1 MITRL
6 FIPEK
11 IKVGFQKRDGTYT
24 GKLAY
29 IIYYDEKGVL
39 RKEGSWQNWRDKSI
53 KDIEVENK
61 PQDGFIFNKNIQRTS
76 YHFGSGRSVMR
87 VYDPRN
93 FEFEIDMDNL
103 SCILMN
109 ADVSKSEINEKC
121 VFGWSGKDLVLIPVS
136 SHEYK
141 EAIAYTALQKTSVTT
156 KDLVKGLT
164 YKKKKDNDNYV
175 YMGYFEWFKE
185 DYIAINMPTTNIYNS
200 SRYRVIMKSQGK
212 KHIFFNKVKKFNE
225 FMPLSASVLSECLTV
240 EVDDDYADLLIRLEN
255 ELNINREKALKD
267 A

>member
-1 MITRL
+1 
-6 FIPEK
+6 
-11 IKVGFQKRDGTYT
+11 
-24 GKLAY
+24 
-29 IIYYDEKGVL
+29 
-39 RKEGSWQNWRDKSI
+39 
-53 KDIEVENK
+53 
-61 PQDGFIFNKNIQRTS
+61 
-76 YHFGSGRSVMR
+76 MR

-164 YKKKKDNDNYV
+164 YKKKKITIIMYTWVILNV
-175 YMGYFEWFKE
+175 LKK
-185 DYIAINMPTTNIYNS
+185 IISLSICQQQIYT
-200 SRYRVIMKSQGK
+200 I
-212 KHIFFNKVKKFNE
+212 
-225 FMPLSASVLSECLTV
+225 VLDIESL
-240 EVDDDYADLLIRLEN
+240 
-255 ELNINREKALKD
+255 
-267 A
+267 